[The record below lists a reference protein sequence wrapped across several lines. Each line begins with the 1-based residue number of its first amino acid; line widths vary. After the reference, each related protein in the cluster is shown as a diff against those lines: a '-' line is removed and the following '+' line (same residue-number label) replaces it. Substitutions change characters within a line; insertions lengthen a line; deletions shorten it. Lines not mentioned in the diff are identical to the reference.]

1 MSFYFKQHFLPNC
14 STVSSF
20 EMTLKFKLQN
30 KTKTKAIF
38 KRESNMHSKLTFKK
52 FKTKSS

>member
-1 MSFYFKQHFLPNC
+1 
-14 STVSSF
+14 
-20 EMTLKFKLQN
+20 MTLKFKLQN

-52 FKTKSS
+52 FKKKKKKTNKKVATG

>member
-1 MSFYFKQHFLPNC
+1 
-14 STVSSF
+14 
-20 EMTLKFKLQN
+20 MTLKFKLQN

-52 FKTKSS
+52 FKTKSSWLFLKKKIKNKKVATG